1 MYTVIKE
8 KYFLLN
14 KGCIMARKGN
24 SIIKGIEISDIIT
37 TLNKAYADE
46 WLAYY
51 QYFIEAKVIRGI
63 MKDAAIAEL
72 TQHANDELRHA
83 NMVADRILQ
92 LGGTPLLNPKEW
104 FTHSNCSYEEPKDF
118 DVVSILEDSIKG
130 EQCAI
135 SIYSQIAEMTKNKDI
150 VTYDI
155 VSEILADEVEHE
167 EDLQTLH
174 DDITEFIVHVK
185 QSIT

>member
-1 MYTVIKE
+1 M
-8 KYFLLN
+8 
-14 KGCIMARKGN
+14 MAVRGN
-24 SIIKGIEISDIIT
+24 SIIKGLDIKEIIT
-37 TLNKAYADE
+37 MLNKAYADE

-51 QYFIEAKVIRGI
+51 QYFIEAKVIKGI

-72 TQHANDELRHA
+72 TQHATDELRHA
-83 NMVADRILQ
+83 NMIADRILQ
-92 LGGTPLLNPKEW
+92 LGGTPLLHPQEW
-104 FTHSNCSYEEPKDF
+104 FTHTNCGYEEPKDF

-135 SIYSQIAEMTKNKDI
+135 SVYSELTDMTRDKDI

-167 EDLQTLH
+167 EDLQALH
-174 DDITEFIVHVK
+174 DDISEFVVSLK
-185 QSIT
+185 NKL

>member
-1 MYTVIKE
+1 
-8 KYFLLN
+8 
-14 KGCIMARKGN
+14 MARKGN
-24 SIIKGIEISDIIT
+24 SIIQGIEINEIIT

-51 QYFIEAKVIRGI
+51 QYFIEAKVIKGI

-72 TQHANDELRHA
+72 TQHATDELRHA

-92 LGGTPLLNPKEW
+92 LGGTPLLHPQEW
-104 FTHSNCSYEEPKDF
+104 FTHTNCGYEEPKDF
-118 DVVSILEDSIKG
+118 DVVSVLEDSIKG

-135 SIYSQIAEMTKNKDI
+135 SVYSQLADMTRNKDI

-167 EDLQTLH
+167 EDLQALH
-174 DDITEFIVHVK
+174 DDITEFIADLK
-185 QSIT
+185 KSMG

>member
-1 MYTVIKE
+1 
-8 KYFLLN
+8 
-14 KGCIMARKGN
+14 MARRGN
-24 SIIKGIEISDIIT
+24 SIIKGIEINEIIT
-37 TLNKAYADE
+37 VLNKAYADE

-51 QYFIEAKVIRGI
+51 QYFIEAKVIKGI

-72 TQHANDELRHA
+72 TQHAADELRHA

-92 LGGTPLLNPKEW
+92 LGGIPLLHPQEW
-104 FTHSNCSYEEPKDF
+104 FTHTNCGYEEPKDF

-135 SIYSQIAEMTKNKDI
+135 SIYSQIVDMTRNKDV
-150 VTYDI
+150 VTYDM
-155 VSEILADEVEHE
+155 VSQILADEVEHE

-174 DDITEFIVHVK
+174 DDITEFIADIKKNMH
-185 QSIT
+185 

>member
-1 MYTVIKE
+1 
-8 KYFLLN
+8 
-14 KGCIMARKGN
+14 MARRGN
-24 SIIKGIEISDIIT
+24 SIIKGVDINDIIT
-37 TLNKAYADE
+37 GLNKAYADE

-51 QYFIEAKVIRGI
+51 QYFIEGKVVKGI

-72 TQHANDELRHA
+72 QQHAADELRHA

-92 LGGTPLLNPKEW
+92 LGGTPLLNPKDW
-104 FTHSNCSYEEPKDF
+104 FTHTNCGYEEPNNF
-118 DVVSILEDSIKG
+118 DVVNILDDAIKG

-135 SIYSQIAEMTKNKDI
+135 SIYSELAEMTKDKDI

-167 EDLQTLH
+167 EDLQALY
-174 DDITEFIVHVK
+174 DDITEFVEDLK
-185 QSIT
+185 KNLK

>member
-1 MYTVIKE
+1 M
-8 KYFLLN
+8 
-14 KGCIMARKGN
+14 MARRGN
-24 SIIKGIEISDIIT
+24 SIIRGIEISEIIT
-37 TLNKAYADE
+37 VLNKAYADE

-51 QYFIEAKVIRGI
+51 QYFIEAKVIKGI
-63 MKDAAIAEL
+63 MKDAAITEL
-72 TQHANDELRHA
+72 TQHAADELRHA

-92 LGGTPLLNPKEW
+92 LGGTPLLHPKEW
-104 FTHSNCSYEEPKDF
+104 FSHTNCGYEEPKDF

-135 SIYSQIAEMTKNKDI
+135 SIYSQLAEMTKDKDI

-167 EDLQTLH
+167 EDLQSLH
-174 DDITEFIVHVK
+174 DDITEFVADIK
-185 QSIT
+185 KKID